1 VIAFQPDVI
10 QVFETIIF
18 GNLLRRKVAVVV
30 ENRLIFGVIVVQTAG
45 KFGIKQ
51 KIFSHKRCHF
61 VSSSLR
67 AGAFQMI
74 DYNAD
79 KVITP
84 ISTDRTVF
92 RELDQ

>member
-1 VIAFQPDVI
+1 MSFACP
-10 QVFETIIF
+10 
-18 GNLLRRKVAVVV
+18 LR
-30 ENRLIFGVIVVQTAG
+30 
-45 KFGIKQ
+45 
-51 KIFSHKRCHF
+51 
-61 VSSSLR
+61 SS